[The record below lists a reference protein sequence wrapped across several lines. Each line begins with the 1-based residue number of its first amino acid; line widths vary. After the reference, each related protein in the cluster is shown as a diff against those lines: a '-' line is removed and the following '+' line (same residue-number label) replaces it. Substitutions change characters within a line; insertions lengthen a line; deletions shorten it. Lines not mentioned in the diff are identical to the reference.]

1 MITAVCIA
9 AFRGAFALF
18 NFAVANPVSTIL
30 VGHLN
35 SPPSS
40 VIDSEIIFSLPMQ
53 CSTSMPCQ
61 KRERLGDHENS
72 KQRQRKQD

>member
-9 AFRGAFALF
+9 AFRDAFALF
-18 NFAVANPVSTIL
+18 NFAVAHAVSTIL

-40 VIDSEIIFSLPMQ
+40 VIDSEIIFSLPVQ
-53 CSTSMPCQ
+53 YSTSMPCKKE
-61 KRERLGDHENS
+61 KRAVLS
-72 KQRQRKQD
+72 